1 MYSQRN
7 RELHKAIHNDY
18 LGGVIRCLDEGP
30 KRERKKVLDQADGN
44 GATPLTRAAYGGH
57 NRIVAALLDRGAKI
71 DELNYEGSSPLIVAC
86 DNNKCETVELLL
98 ARGANIDFKTRVRY
112 QNGFTP
118 LLVAC
123 RHGHVDIVRLLLEN
137 GANINLGNY
146 CTPLQCACRHEKVAV
161 VQFLLDREANTYSP
175 DTLVAACYGGSVA
188 VVRCL
193 LECGVSI
200 TFRSREVAQTKPEI
214 KALLEAASPP
224 KKRNLA
230 HWINRIHLHV
240 VGPRGD
246 HLGSARHRILNC
258 QHLARHLVS
267 FLPHPPFRTKMR
279 RRFRDSDADDT
290 ESDEE
295 DRFLVQFP
303 PGPEAFFSARWF

>member
-18 LGGVIRCLDEGP
+18 LDGVLRCLDEGP

-44 GATPLTRAAYGGH
+44 GATPLSRAAYGGH

-71 DELNYEGSSPLIVAC
+71 DEVNYEGSSPLIVAC

-98 ARGANIDFKTRVRY
+98 VRGANIDFKTRVRY

-146 CTPLQCACRHEKVAV
+146 CTPLQCACRHEKVEV
-161 VQFLLDREANTYSP
+161 VEFLLDREARTNARS
-175 DTLVAACYGGSVA
+175 LLAACYGDSVA
-188 VVRCL
+188 VVHCL
-193 LECGVSI
+193 LARGVSI
-200 TFRSREVAQTKPEI
+200 TSDSLEVARTKPGI
-214 KALLEAASPP
+214 KALLDAAAPP
-224 KKRNLA
+224 KKRNLS

-246 HLGSARHRILNC
+246 HQGSARHRILNC

-267 FLPHPPFRTKMR
+267 FLPRPPPRTKQR
-279 RRFRDSDADDT
+279 RRHPDADDT

-295 DRFLVQFP
+295 DRFLVRFP
-303 PGPEAFFSARWF
+303 PGPEAFFSAR

>member
-18 LGGVIRCLDEGP
+18 YAKVIHCLDEGP

-44 GATPLTRAAYGGH
+44 GATPLSRAAYGGH

-98 ARGANIDFKTRVRY
+98 ARGANIDLKTRVRY

-123 RHGHVDIVRLLLEN
+123 RQGHVDVVRLLLEK

-146 CTPLQCACRHEKVAV
+146 CTPLQCACRHEKVEV
-161 VQFLLDREANTYSP
+161 VEFLLDREARTNARS
-175 DTLVAACYGGSVA
+175 LLAACYGDSVA
-188 VVRCL
+188 VVHCL
-193 LECGVSI
+193 LARGVSI
-200 TFRSREVAQTKPEI
+200 TSDSLEVARTKPGI
-214 KALLEAASPP
+214 KALLDAAAPP
-224 KKRNLA
+224 KKRNLS

-246 HLGSARHRILNC
+246 HQGSARHRILNC

-267 FLPHPPFRTKMR
+267 FLPRPPPRTKQR
-279 RRFRDSDADDT
+279 RRHPDADDT

-295 DRFLVQFP
+295 DRFLVRFP
-303 PGPEAFFSARWF
+303 PGPEAFFSAR

>member
-7 RELHKAIHNDY
+7 RELHKAIQCDNY
-18 LGGVIRCLDEGP
+18 AKVIRCLDEGP
-30 KRERKKVLDQADGN
+30 KRERKKVLDQVEVN
-44 GATPLTRAAYGGH
+44 GATPLTRAAHHGH

-71 DELNYEGSSPLIVAC
+71 DEPNTLRSSPLIVAC

-98 ARGANIDFKTRVRY
+98 ARGANINFSSRFY
-112 QNGFTP
+112 TP
-118 LLVAC
+118 LLAAC
-123 RHGHVDIVRLLLEN
+123 RQGHVDVVRLLLEK
-137 GANINLGNY
+137 GAKINRADGLGD
-146 CTPLQCACRHEKVAV
+146 CTPLQCACRHGKVEVA
-161 VQFLLDREANTYSP
+161 QFLLDREAKTNSP

-193 LECGVSI
+193 LARGVSV

-214 KALLEAASPP
+214 KALLDAAAPP
-224 KKRNLA
+224 KKRNLS

-246 HLGSARHRILNC
+246 HQGSARHRILNC

-267 FLPHPPFRTKMR
+267 FLPHPPFRTKMYPR
-279 RRFRDSDADDT
+279 HPDADSD

-295 DRFLVQFP
+295 DRFLKAFA
-303 PGPEAFFSARWF
+303 PGPEHIWTAG

>member
-18 LGGVIRCLDEGP
+18 LDGVLRCLDEGP

-44 GATPLTRAAYGGH
+44 GATPLSRAAYGGH

-98 ARGANIDFKTRVRY
+98 ARGANIDLKTRVRY

-146 CTPLQCACRHEKVAV
+146 CTPLQCACRHEKVEV
-161 VQFLLDREANTYSP
+161 VEFLLDREARTNARS
-175 DTLVAACYGGSVA
+175 LLAACYGDSVA
-188 VVRCL
+188 VVHCL
-193 LECGVSI
+193 LARGVSI
-200 TFRSREVAQTKPEI
+200 TSDSLEVARTKPGI
-214 KALLEAASPP
+214 KALLDAAAPP
-224 KKRNLA
+224 KKRNLS

-246 HLGSARHRILNC
+246 HQGSARHRILNC

-267 FLPHPPFRTKMR
+267 FLPRPPPRTKQR
-279 RRFRDSDADDT
+279 RRHPDADDT

-295 DRFLVQFP
+295 DRFRKAFA
-303 PGPEAFFSARWF
+303 PGSENIWTAG

>member
-1 MYSQRN
+1 MFSQRT
-7 RELHKAIHNDY
+7 RDLHKAILAGNYDK
-18 LGGVIRCLDEGP
+18 VIQCLDVGP
-30 KRERKKVLDQADGN
+30 KRERKKVLDQVEGG
-44 GATPLTRAAYGGH
+44 GATPLSRAAYHGH
-57 NRIVAALLDRGAKI
+57 TRIVVALLDRGAKI

-214 KALLEAASPP
+214 KALLDAAAQPR
-224 KKRNLA
+224 KRNLS

-246 HLGSARHRILNC
+246 HQGSARHRILNC
-258 QHLARHLVS
+258 QHLARHLLS

-290 ESDEE
+290 DSDEE
-295 DRFLVQFP
+295 DNFLVRFP
-303 PGPEAFFSARWF
+303 PGPEAFFSAR

>member
-1 MYSQRN
+1 MFSQRN
-7 RELHKAIHNDY
+7 RELHKAIQCDNY
-18 LGGVIRCLDEGP
+18 AKVIRCLDEGP
-30 KRERKKVLDQADGN
+30 KRERKKVLDQVEVN
-44 GATPLTRAAYGGH
+44 GATPLTRAAHHGH

-71 DELNYEGSSPLIVAC
+71 DEPNTLRSSPLIVAC

-98 ARGANIDFKTRVRY
+98 ARGANINFSSRFY
-112 QNGFTP
+112 TP
-118 LLVAC
+118 LLAAC
-123 RHGHVDIVRLLLEN
+123 RQGHVDVVRLLLEK
-137 GANINLGNY
+137 GAKINRADGLGD
-146 CTPLQCACRHEKVAV
+146 CTPLQCACRHGKVEVA
-161 VQFLLDREANTYSP
+161 QFLLDREAKTNSP

-193 LECGVSI
+193 LARGVSV

-214 KALLEAASPP
+214 KTLLDAAAPP
-224 KKRNLA
+224 RKRNLS

-246 HLGSARHRILNC
+246 HQGSARHRILNC

-267 FLPHPPFRTKMR
+267 FLPHPPFRTKMYPR
-279 RRFRDSDADDT
+279 HPDADSD

-295 DRFLVQFP
+295 DRFLKAFA
-303 PGPEAFFSARWF
+303 PGPEHIWTAG

>member
-44 GATPLTRAAYGGH
+44 GATPLSRAAYGGH

-98 ARGANIDFKTRVRY
+98 ARGANIDLKTRVRY

-123 RHGHVDIVRLLLEN
+123 RQGHVDVVRLLLEK

-146 CTPLQCACRHEKVAV
+146 CTPLQCACRHEKVEV
-161 VQFLLDREANTYSP
+161 VEFLLDREARTNARS
-175 DTLVAACYGGSVA
+175 LLAACYGDSVA
-188 VVRCL
+188 VVHCL
-193 LECGVSI
+193 LARGVSI
-200 TFRSREVAQTKPEI
+200 TSDSLEVARTKPGI
-214 KALLEAASPP
+214 KALLDAAAPP
-224 KKRNLA
+224 KKRNLS

-246 HLGSARHRILNC
+246 HQGSARHRILNC

-267 FLPHPPFRTKMR
+267 FLSHPPFRTKMR

-295 DRFLVQFP
+295 DRFLVRFP
-303 PGPEAFFSARWF
+303 PGPEAFFSAR

>member
-18 LGGVIRCLDEGP
+18 LDGVLRCLDEGP

-44 GATPLTRAAYGGH
+44 GATPLSRAAYGGH

-98 ARGANIDFKTRVRY
+98 ARGANIDLKSRVRY

-123 RHGHVDIVRLLLEN
+123 RQGHVDVVRLLLEK

-146 CTPLQCACRHEKVAV
+146 CTPLQCACRHEKVEV
-161 VQFLLDREANTYSP
+161 VEFLLDREARTNARS
-175 DTLVAACYGGSVA
+175 LLAACYGDSVA
-188 VVRCL
+188 VVHCL
-193 LECGVSI
+193 LARGVSI
-200 TFRSREVAQTKPEI
+200 TSDSLEVARTKPGI
-214 KALLEAASPP
+214 KALLDAAAPP
-224 KKRNLA
+224 KKRNLS

-246 HLGSARHRILNC
+246 HQGSARHRILNC

-267 FLPHPPFRTKMR
+267 FLPRPPPRTKQR
-279 RRFRDSDADDT
+279 RRHPDADDT

-295 DRFLVQFP
+295 DRFLVRFP
-303 PGPEAFFSARWF
+303 PGPEAFFSAR

>member
-1 MYSQRN
+1 MFSQRN
-7 RELHKAIHNDY
+7 RELHKAIQCDNY
-18 LGGVIRCLDEGP
+18 AKVIRCLDEGP
-30 KRERKKVLDQADGN
+30 KRERKKVLDQVEVN
-44 GATPLTRAAYGGH
+44 GATPLTRAAHHGH

-71 DELNYEGSSPLIVAC
+71 DEPNTLRSSPLIVAC

-98 ARGANIDFKTRVRY
+98 ARGANINFSSRFY
-112 QNGFTP
+112 TP
-118 LLVAC
+118 LLAAC
-123 RHGHVDIVRLLLEN
+123 RQGHVDVVRLLLEK
-137 GANINLGNY
+137 GAKINRADGLGD
-146 CTPLQCACRHEKVAV
+146 CTPLQCACRHGKVEVA
-161 VQFLLDREANTYSP
+161 QFLLDREAKTNSP

-193 LECGVSI
+193 LARGVSV

-214 KALLEAASPP
+214 KTLLDAAAPP
-224 KKRNLA
+224 KKRNLS

-246 HLGSARHRILNC
+246 HRGSARHRILNC

-267 FLPHPPFRTKMR
+267 FLPHPPFRTKMYPR
-279 RRFRDSDADDT
+279 HPDADSD

-295 DRFLVQFP
+295 DRFLKAFA
-303 PGPEAFFSARWF
+303 PGPEHIWTAG

>member
-18 LGGVIRCLDEGP
+18 LDGVLRCLDEGP

-44 GATPLTRAAYGGH
+44 GATPLSRAAYGGH

-71 DELNYEGSSPLIVAC
+71 DELNYEGSSPLIFAC

-98 ARGANIDFKTRVRY
+98 VRGANIDFKTRVRY

-146 CTPLQCACRHEKVAV
+146 CTPLQCACRHEKVEV
-161 VQFLLDREANTYSP
+161 VEFLLDREARTNARS
-175 DTLVAACYGGSVA
+175 LLAACYGDSVA
-188 VVRCL
+188 VVHCL
-193 LECGVSI
+193 LARGVSI
-200 TFRSREVAQTKPEI
+200 TSDSLEVARTKPGI
-214 KALLEAASPP
+214 KALLDAAAPP
-224 KKRNLA
+224 KKRNLS

-246 HLGSARHRILNC
+246 HQGSARHRILNC

-267 FLPHPPFRTKMR
+267 FLPRPPPRTKQR
-279 RRFRDSDADDT
+279 RRHPDADDT

-295 DRFLVQFP
+295 DRFLVRFP
-303 PGPEAFFSARWF
+303 PGPEAFFSAR

>member
-18 LGGVIRCLDEGP
+18 LDGVLRCLDEGP
-30 KRERKKVLDQADGN
+30 KRERKKVLNQADGN
-44 GATPLTRAAYGGH
+44 GATPLSRAAYGGH

-98 ARGANIDFKTRVRY
+98 ARGANIDLKSRVRY

-123 RHGHVDIVRLLLEN
+123 RQGHVDVVRLLLEK

-146 CTPLQCACRHEKVAV
+146 CTPLQCACRHEKVEV
-161 VQFLLDREANTYSP
+161 VEFLLDREARTNARS
-175 DTLVAACYGGSVA
+175 LLAACYGDSVA
-188 VVRCL
+188 VVHCL
-193 LECGVSI
+193 LARGVSI
-200 TFRSREVAQTKPEI
+200 TSDSLEVARTKPGI
-214 KALLEAASPP
+214 KALLDAAAPP
-224 KKRNLA
+224 KKRNLS

-246 HLGSARHRILNC
+246 HQGSARHRILNC

-267 FLPHPPFRTKMR
+267 FLPRPPPRTKQR
-279 RRFRDSDADDT
+279 RRHPDADDT

-295 DRFLVQFP
+295 DRFLVRFP
-303 PGPEAFFSARWF
+303 PGPEAFFSAR

>member
-18 LGGVIRCLDEGP
+18 YAKVIHCLDEGP

-71 DELNYEGSSPLIVAC
+71 DEVNYEGSSPLIVAC

-146 CTPLQCACRHEKVAV
+146 CTPLQCACRHEKVEV
-161 VQFLLDREANTYSP
+161 VEFLLDREARTNARS
-175 DTLVAACYGGSVA
+175 LLAACYGDSVA
-188 VVRCL
+188 VVHCL
-193 LECGVSI
+193 LARGVSI
-200 TFRSREVAQTKPEI
+200 TSDSLEVARTKPGI
-214 KALLEAASPP
+214 KALLDAAAPP
-224 KKRNLA
+224 LKRQLA
-230 HWINRIHLHV
+230 HWINRIHLHA

-246 HLGSARHRILNC
+246 HQGSARHRLLNC
-258 QHLARHLVS
+258 RHLARHLVS
-267 FLPHPPFRTKMR
+267 FL
-279 RRFRDSDADDT
+279 
-290 ESDEE
+290 
-295 DRFLVQFP
+295 LVK
-303 PGPEAFFSARWF
+303 

>member
-18 LGGVIRCLDEGP
+18 LDGVLRCLDEGP

-98 ARGANIDFKTRVRY
+98 ARGANIDLKTRVRY

-123 RHGHVDIVRLLLEN
+123 RQGHVDVVRLLLEK

-146 CTPLQCACRHEKVAV
+146 CTPLQCACRHEKVEV
-161 VQFLLDREANTYSP
+161 VEFLLDREARTNARS
-175 DTLVAACYGGSVA
+175 LLAACYGDSVA
-188 VVRCL
+188 VVHCL
-193 LECGVSI
+193 LARGVSI
-200 TFRSREVAQTKPEI
+200 TSDSLEVARTKPGI
-214 KALLEAASPP
+214 KALLDAAAPP
-224 KKRNLA
+224 KKRNLS

-246 HLGSARHRILNC
+246 HQGSARHRILNC

-267 FLPHPPFRTKMR
+267 FLPRPPPRTKQR
-279 RRFRDSDADDT
+279 RRHPDADDT

-295 DRFLVQFP
+295 DRFLVRFP
-303 PGPEAFFSARWF
+303 PGPEAFFSAR

>member
-18 LGGVIRCLDEGP
+18 LEGALRCLDEGP

-44 GATPLTRAAYGGH
+44 GATPLSRAAYGGH

-98 ARGANIDFKTRVRY
+98 ARGANIDLKTRVRY

-123 RHGHVDIVRLLLEN
+123 RQGHVDVVRLLLEI

-146 CTPLQCACRHEKVAV
+146 CTPLQCACRHEKVEV
-161 VQFLLDREANTYSP
+161 VEFLLDREARTNARS
-175 DTLVAACYGGSVA
+175 LLAACYGDSVA
-188 VVRCL
+188 VVHCL
-193 LECGVSI
+193 LARGVSI
-200 TFRSREVAQTKPEI
+200 TSDSLEVARTKPGI
-214 KALLEAASPP
+214 KALLDAAPPP
-224 KKRNLA
+224 KKRNLS

-246 HLGSARHRILNC
+246 HQGSARHRILNC

-267 FLPHPPFRTKMR
+267 FLPRPPPRTKQR
-279 RRFRDSDADDT
+279 RRHPDADDT

-295 DRFLVQFP
+295 DRFLVRFP
-303 PGPEAFFSARWF
+303 PGPEAFFSAR